1 MEHIKKRCIIFV
13 YDNDDR
19 LACLLFC
26 RNNQVLESVSRSFTF
41 RILSPDTFIFGKFVI
56 EFGLQIFEIAIL
68 ECGHIEVQDRVFC
81 PVLFQTFD
89 GKPLEQ
95 VFLASEIGMEG
106 CAQQGFS
113 EPTGTT
119 EKYILVLLGQLV
131 YQVCFI
137 HVHASSID
145 DIAEC
150 LYSHRINSFCHSL
163 CIFILCGKVTK
174 SF

>member
-1 MEHIKKRCIIFV
+1 MKNIEQRSVVFI
-13 YDNDDR
+13 YDDDEVFTS
-19 LACLLFC
+19 LLFDGLDQ
-26 RNNQVLESVSRSFTF
+26 RRQSVSRGFFAALYSV
-41 RILSPDTFIFGKFVI
+41 LLLVIFKLYVKFLI
-56 EFGLQIFEIAIL
+56 KIFDVAIL
-68 ECGHIEVQDRVFC
+68 ECGHVEVQDRVFC

-131 YQVCFI
+131 YQVSFI
-137 HVHASSID
+137 HVHASSVD